1 MIENSREGE
10 KRPLSMEAQYRR
22 QTRRK
27 QLLIFAAAAL
37 LIASAYVFTTLGM
50 AQTSL
55 RLLGDA
61 LWAYFSGPLEESADP
76 TLYKV
81 LLLLRLPR
89 IALAVLAGAGL
100 AVAGAV
106 MQSVT
111 RNVLVSPFTL
121 GISAAAVFGASLTIL
136 FGGGLLYSG
145 EGVIILGAFLSAL
158 TCGLIVYTIARQI
171 NLQPMTIVLVG
182 IGLNYFFSA
191 LTATLEFF
199 AREHK
204 LAAVVEWTFG
214 SFNRATWESV
224 V

>member
-1 MIENSREGE
+1 
-10 KRPLSMEAQYRR
+10 MEAQYRR

-27 QLLIFAAAAL
+27 RLLIFAAAAL

-121 GISAAAVFGASLTIL
+121 GISAAAVFGASLAIL

-145 EGVIILGAFLSAL
+145 
-158 TCGLIVYTIARQI
+158 
-171 NLQPMTIVLVG
+171 P
-182 IGLNYFFSA
+182 
-191 LTATLEFF
+191 
-199 AREHK
+199 
-204 LAAVVEWTFG
+204 
-214 SFNRATWESV
+214 
-224 V
+224 